1 LKTHPFQPVIHVE
14 AVEVYI
20 NRGEY
25 REALRRALEIPEQ
38 IKRLLALSEVLTAF
52 PRDEVLNH
60 VLKALDEIKA
70 TPERA
75 LAYSIVGR
83 ALYSINRDREAER
96 YLETSLAE
104 AEKISSPRLRGEVL
118 GGIARNFVLS
128 DRYSDALKLFR
139 KAVDLLQ
146 LSRGFSSAALSSL
159 LSVARVIER
168 SGDEIANET
177 ALEFYSLAKDV
188 YSSLQFNLQAQYLE
202 ERMELVREVLKRG
215 KPVVDGILEQG
226 DVEIAMKLMRF
237 LPLENRALAMLELSY
252 WFNLH
257 EQPKLGKRVF
267 NDAMEIILVGKFRPA
282 DRELAGVARRFLRI
296 GFLEE
301 PLVLAGVIRD
311 ERLSSE
317 LLGEVALAY
326 ARWGERARARS
337 IAEGIRDESV
347 KRRVLKA
354 LEGEGHV
361 GHEQGLPLTGG
372 GEERGAVPED
382 GGTREVQ
389 GEVEQEGGAAVSE
402 GDDPRTS
409 GDEVQLRGAEGT
421 D

>member
-1 LKTHPFQPVIHVE
+1 VE
-14 AVEVYI
+14 TVEVYI
-20 NRGEY
+20 NKGEY
-25 REALRRALEIPEQ
+25 RKALRRALEIPEQ

-52 PRDEVLNH
+52 PGDEVLSY
-60 VLKALDEIKA
+60 VLKTLDEIKA

-75 LAYSIVGR
+75 FAYSIVGR
-83 ALYSINRDREAER
+83 ALYSINRDKEAER
-96 YLETSLAE
+96 YLEISLTE
-104 AEKISSPRLRGEVL
+104 AEKISSLRLRGEVL

-146 LSRGFSSAALSSL
+146 LSRGFSSDALSSL
-159 LSVARVIER
+159 LSVARAIER
-168 SGDEIANET
+168 SGDEIANG
-177 ALEFYSLAKDV
+177 AAIEFYSLAKDV

-202 ERMELVREVLKRG
+202 ERMELVGEVLKRG
-215 KPVVDGILEQG
+215 KSAVDGILERG
-226 DVEIAMKLMRF
+226 DVEVAMKLMRF

-257 EQPKLGKRVF
+257 EQPKLGRRVF

-282 DRELAGVARRFLRI
+282 DGELDRIARRFLRI

-301 PLVLAGVIRD
+301 PLILAGVIGD
-311 ERLSSE
+311 DKIASK

-326 ARWGERARARS
+326 ARWGDKVKARS

-347 KRRVLKA
+347 KNRVLKA
-354 LEGEGHV
+354 LEGESYV

-372 GEERGAVPED
+372 GKGSGAVSED
-382 GGTREVQ
+382 AGAREVQ
-389 GEVEQEGGAAVSE
+389 GEVEQEGSDSVSE
-402 GDDPRTS
+402 GDDS
-409 GDEVQLRGAEGT
+409 GDTGDAVQLRGAEGA

>member
-1 LKTHPFQPVIHVE
+1 MET
-14 AVEVYI
+14 VEVYI
-20 NRGEY
+20 NKGEY
-25 REALRRALEIPEQ
+25 RKALRRALEIPEQ

-52 PRDEVLNH
+52 PGDEVLSY
-60 VLKALDEIKA
+60 VLKTLDEIKA

-75 LAYSIVGR
+75 FAYSIVGR
-83 ALYSINRDREAER
+83 ALYSINRDKEAER
-96 YLETSLAE
+96 YLEISLTE
-104 AEKISSPRLRGEVL
+104 AEKISSPRLRGEIL

-146 LSRGFSSAALSSL
+146 LSRGFSSDALSSL
-159 LSVARVIER
+159 LSVARAIER
-168 SGDEIANET
+168 SGDEIANG
-177 ALEFYSLAKDV
+177 AAIEFYSLAKDV
-188 YSSLQFNLQAQYLE
+188 YSSLQFNLQARYLE
-202 ERMELVREVLKRG
+202 ERMELVGEVLKRG
-215 KPVVDGILEQG
+215 KSVVDGILERG
-226 DVEIAMKLMRF
+226 DVEVAMKLMRF

-257 EQPKLGKRVF
+257 EQPKLGRRVF

-282 DRELAGVARRFLRI
+282 DGELDRIARRFLRI

-301 PLVLAGVIRD
+301 PLILAGVIRD
-311 ERLSSE
+311 DKIASE

-326 ARWGERARARS
+326 ARWGNRARARS

-347 KRRVLKA
+347 KNRVLEA
-354 LEGEGHV
+354 LEGESYV

-372 GEERGAVPED
+372 GEGGGAVPED
-382 GGTREVQ
+382 GGAREVQ
-389 GEVEQEGGAAVSE
+389 GEVEQERSTAVSE
-402 GDDPRTS
+402 GDDPGAS
-409 GDEVQLRGAEGT
+409 GDEVQLRGAEGA